1 MMIQRIRVAEVARQ
15 QKNWSMR
22 RVSEELEVDHQ
33 TVLYWNQ
40 GKSYPR
46 LPMLVRLLK
55 LLGCSFQEL
64 VDC

>member
-1 MMIQRIRVAEVARQ
+1 MIQRIRVAEVARQ